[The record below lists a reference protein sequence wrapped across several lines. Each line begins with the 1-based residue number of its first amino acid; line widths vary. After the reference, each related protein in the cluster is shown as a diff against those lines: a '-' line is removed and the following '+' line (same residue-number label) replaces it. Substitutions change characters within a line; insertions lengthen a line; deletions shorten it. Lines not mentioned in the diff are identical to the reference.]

1 VRPEEREVAGLT
13 CGQVMAVL
21 SDVVDGD
28 IAPALGAQVEAHVAG
43 CGQCARFGQQ
53 FVTLLGAMR
62 QQLARPDDVPADV
75 LACVRARLRR

>member
-1 VRPEEREVAGLT
+1 MRPDEREVAGLT

-21 SDVVDGD
+21 SDVLDGG

-53 FVTLLGAMR
+53 FATLLAAMR
-62 QQLARPDDVPADV
+62 AQLARPDDVPADV
-75 LACVRARLRR
+75 LARVRASLRR

>member
-1 VRPEEREVAGLT
+1 MRPDEREVAGLT

-21 SDVVDGD
+21 SEVVDGG

-43 CGQCARFGQQ
+43 CGQCARFGAQ

-62 QQLARPDDVPADV
+62 EQLGRPDEVPADV
-75 LACVRARLRR
+75 LARVRAVLPR